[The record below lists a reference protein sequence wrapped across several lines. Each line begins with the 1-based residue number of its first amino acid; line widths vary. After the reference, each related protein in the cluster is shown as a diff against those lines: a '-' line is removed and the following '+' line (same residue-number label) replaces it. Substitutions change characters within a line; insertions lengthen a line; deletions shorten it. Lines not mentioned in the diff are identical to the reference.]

1 MTVRTDY
8 ALSTLSAIFPKTLA
22 KNIAFVFTNVSG
34 PLYWNFSGDTIPEV
48 LKGAPQF
55 FLNNPIALQRKLL
68 RHDPI
73 IKKGGMDL
81 RNIVKADE
89 KEALEMLVAL
99 FDWLD
104 GLDRPARPGVVRLY
118 EKSQNIAIIVTGSLA
133 QQMKQ
138 LLRMLI
144 EKGIRTTRRI
154 STGW

>member
-1 MTVRTDY
+1 
-8 ALSTLSAIFPKTLA
+8 
-22 KNIAFVFTNVSG
+22 
-34 PLYWNFSGDTIPEV
+34 
-48 LKGAPQF
+48 
-55 FLNNPIALQRKLL
+55 
-68 RHDPI
+68 
-73 IKKGGMDL
+73 MDL